1 MWTRGFATLLALIPL
16 ALAQQSEWGQCK
28 TKAYIH
34 QFWNE
39 ILKLIVKVVVLD
51 GLERPHVYQEP
62 SVQLLTVTIHNV
74 FPELLV
80 RLLRP
85 QLHLQVAPAQPLA
98 LVPLAPV

>member
-28 TKAYIH
+28 TKSYIH

-51 GLERPHVYQEP
+51 GL
-62 SVQLLTVTIHNV
+62 
-74 FPELLV
+74 
-80 RLLRP
+80 
-85 QLHLQVAPAQPLA
+85 APPVSTRHSLCI
-98 LVPLAPV
+98 VPTDE